1 MKHLESDAN
10 CMITFDCDAL
20 DAGIM
25 PAVIAPTPGGLS
37 YTQSID
43 LIDAVIKKSN
53 LVAFD
58 MIEFVPERD
67 LDGTS
72 AITAAR
78 ILANVLGC
86 LARK

>member
-1 MKHLESDAN
+1 
-10 CMITFDCDAL
+10 MITLDCDAL
-20 DAGIM
+20 DSGIM
-25 PAVIAPTPGGLS
+25 PAVMAPTPGGLS

-43 LIDAVIKKSN
+43 LIDAVIRKSS

-67 LDGTS
+67 RDGTA

-78 ILANVLGC
+78 ILANAVGG

>member
-1 MKHLESDAN
+1 M
-10 CMITFDCDAL
+10 
-20 DAGIM
+20 
-25 PAVIAPTPGGLS
+25 APTPGGLS

-43 LIDAVIKKSN
+43 LIDAVIRKSN
-53 LVAFD
+53 VVAFD
-58 MIEFVPERD
+58 LIEFVPTRD
-67 LDGTS
+67 LNGTA